1 MIENT
6 FIGNNHKIEIND
18 PATKNLFYEREINF
32 LRQNIELK
40 DKEIEA
46 RDRDIKLLENLMEEV
61 KESRVLIK
69 KLYER
74 KIEDLKR
81 TIEILQ
87 GQKLS

>member
-1 MIENT
+1 MSENT

-18 PATKNLFYEREINF
+18 PATKILFYEREINF

-46 RDRDIKLLENLMEEV
+46 RDRDIKMLENLMEEV
-61 KESRVLIK
+61 KESRILIK
-69 KLYER
+69 NLYER

>member
-69 KLYER
+69 NLYER